1 MVNREAFLLW
11 NNISR
16 LVDASLGLSML
27 ADYDAAGVITD
38 QQDKQIAS
46 GATSTTAVHLLRH
59 AADLLVELEQHLATA
74 PCTKGAQS

>member
-11 NNISR
+11 SNISR

-27 ADYDAAGVITD
+27 TDYDAAGVITD

-46 GATSTTAVHLLRH
+46 GATSTAAVHLLRH
-59 AADLLVELEQHLATA
+59 AADMLIELEQHLKQSPATMEA
-74 PCTKGAQS
+74 GL